1 MNNIELLNYLNESY
15 LKCLNFKEIVLK
27 SDLKCFNFEE
37 IVLKTVFVCQ
47 LVFSP
52 STMECKGCNK
62 QLLDA
67 GALMTFQQNEKAI
80 HLALKPEFQ
89 IGDKIKT
96 LKFVKGE
103 YLNWK
108 TFYQVMWKRNRLTLK
123 FLTKRRSEK
132 WQIIDE
138 SSELK
143 TLEK

>member
-1 MNNIELLNYLNESY
+1 
-15 LKCLNFKEIVLK
+15 
-27 SDLKCFNFEE
+27 
-37 IVLKTVFVCQ
+37 
-47 LVFSP
+47 
-52 STMECKGCNK
+52 
-62 QLLDA
+62 
-67 GALMTFQQNEKAI
+67 
-80 HLALKPEFQ
+80 
-89 IGDKIKT
+89 